1 MELIW
6 RIALVVVP
14 SYGIGAIPSSYI
26 VGSAFHGIDLRE
38 HGSRNLG
45 AANTYR
51 VLGPMSAIPVLLFD
65 ILKGFLA
72 VRFFAGFGGQDFIF
86 PLLAALIVVL
96 GHNYSVFVRFSGGK
110 GVATTAGAF
119 LALVPYAVVM
129 SFILWTVLLLVFRI
143 VSVASMAGTVFLAPA
158 ILISDRYLGSK
169 THPSIIILSIIAA
182 VLVIYKHRSNIRRL
196 LRGEEM
202 KLFGGGSA
210 AGKKKENATDKKKE
224 IG

>member
-26 VGSAFHGIDLRE
+26 VGSVFHGIDLRE

-51 VLGPMSAIPVLLFD
+51 VLGPKSAIPVLLFD
-65 ILKGFLA
+65 ILKGFIA
-72 VRFFAGFGGQDFIF
+72 VRFFADFGGRDFIF
-86 PLLAALIVVL
+86 PLLATLVVVL
-96 GHNYSVFVRFSGGK
+96 GHNYSVFVRFTGGK

-129 SFILWTVLLLVFRI
+129 SFVLWTIVLLLFRI
-143 VSVASMAGTVFLAPA
+143 VSVASMAGAVFLAPA
-158 ILISDRYLGSK
+158 ILISDRYLGSR
-169 THPSIIILSIIAA
+169 THPSIIFLAIVAA
-182 VLVIYKHRSNIRRL
+182 VLVICKHRSNIRRL
-196 LRGEEM
+196 LRGEE
-202 KLFGGGSA
+202 KKIFGGGKP
-210 AGKKKENATDKKKE
+210 AGKKKE

>member
-6 RIALVVVP
+6 RIVLVVVP

-26 VGSAFHGIDLRE
+26 VGTVFHGIDLRE

-51 VLGPMSAIPVLLFD
+51 VLGARSAVPVLMFD
-65 ILKGFLA
+65 ILKGFVA
-72 VRFFAGFGGQDFIF
+72 VRVFAGFGGQDFLF
-86 PLLAALIVVL
+86 PLLAAFFVVL
-96 GHNYSVFVRFSGGK
+96 GHNYSIFVRFSGGK

-129 SFILWTVLLLVFRI
+129 SFVLWSAVLLIFRI

-158 ILISDRYLGSK
+158 ILISDRYFGSR
-169 THPSIIILSIIAA
+169 THPSIIVLAIIAA
-182 VLVIYKHRSNIRRL
+182 ILVIYKHRSNIQRL
-196 LRGEEM
+196 LRGEEK
-202 KLFGGGSA
+202 KLFGNGNTA
-210 AGKKKENATDKKKE
+210 KNKKEP
-224 IG
+224 G